1 MVIVR
6 WHVLHPTSTSTW
18 IYCISAAMSSQM
30 VRWSPA
36 DWLWEVNLSQCVREV
51 PAHCQSHRKVY
62 VSMTVV
68 SHEVC
73 WVCCY
78 TRETQSPSLS
88 TFFTAESV
96 QRVKSNQAFPFCLG
110 LTRLDSARQPLGGP
124 VAPSTSP
131 YRLYQDTLPL
141 SVNVQSGGVEL
152 SGRASRFIGIGPY
165 LFIYF
170 FKEFGLQGEKKQDF
184 WDSWF

>member
-1 MVIVR
+1 
-6 WHVLHPTSTSTW
+6 
-18 IYCISAAMSSQM
+18 MSSQM
-30 VRWSPA
+30 VWWSPA
-36 DWLWEVNLSQCVREV
+36 DWLWEVSLSQCVREV
-51 PAHCQSHRKVY
+51 PAHCQSMY

-78 TRETQSPSLS
+78 TSETQSPSPS

-124 VAPSTSP
+124 VALSTSP
-131 YRLYQDTLPL
+131 DQLYPNRNQDTLPL
-141 SVNVQSGGVEL
+141 GVNVQSGGVEL
-152 SGRASRFIGIGPY
+152 SGRASRFIGIGRY
-165 LFIYF
+165 LFI
-170 FKEFGLQGEKKQDF
+170 
-184 WDSWF
+184 